1 MNALALKM
9 LFGDRAKYLMLVS
22 GIVFASVLMSQGLGL
37 FCGMMTWTFATIT
50 NVRAPL
56 WIGDPAVEQVGD
68 NRPLRDTDVDRVRSV
83 PGVAW
88 AVPLFRGNAQARLFN
103 GNAKDVSL
111 VGVDDATL
119 TGAPAVMLAG
129 RVEDLRLPHA
139 VILDE
144 YGVERLSDGSD
155 HRVGVGEVFE
165 MNDHEA
171 RVVGVCRT
179 TRSFQGGPYVFCAY
193 SRAVGEYVPG
203 QRKMLSFVL
212 AAPQPGRSADAVA
225 RRIRAETGLAAFT
238 ENDFSRATMW
248 WSFRNTPVPFVIG
261 FIVAV
266 GFLIGTAISGQTF
279 YAFVLENLR
288 NLGALKAMGA
298 SNATLARMLGLQAL
312 FVGLVGYC
320 AGLGLVS
327 LLGRVALRTGK
338 LPFLWPWQVPLIVL
352 AAILLICGLAA
363 LLGIVKVARLE
374 PSVVF
379 RG

>member
-1 MNALALKM
+1 MNTLAIKM

-37 FCGMMTWTFATIT
+37 FCGIMTWTYATIT
-50 NVRAPL
+50 NVRAPI
-56 WIGDPAVEQVGD
+56 WVGDPAVEQVGD

-83 PGVAW
+83 SGVAW
-88 AVPLFRGNAQARLFN
+88 AVAFYKGAAQARLFD
-103 GNAKDVSL
+103 GNELDVTL
-111 VGVDDATL
+111 LGLDDTTL
-119 TGAPAVMLAG
+119 TGAPAVMVQG

-139 VILDE
+139 VIIDA
-144 YGVERLSDGSD
+144 YGLELLSRGSN
-155 HRVGVGEVFE
+155 RQVGFGETFE

-171 RVVGVCRT
+171 RIVGVCRT
-179 TRSFQGGPYVFCAY
+179 VRSFQGGPCVFCTY
-193 SRAVGEYVPG
+193 SRAVSEYEPP

-212 AAPQPGRSADAVA
+212 AAPQTGLTAEVVAGR
-225 RRIRAETGLAAFT
+225 IHTETGLGAFT
-238 ENDFSRATMW
+238 EDQFSAATMR
-248 WSFRNTPVPFVIG
+248 WSFQNTPVPFVIG

-298 SNATLARMLGLQAL
+298 DVWTLCRMLCLQAG
-312 FVGLVGYC
+312 FVGLMGYSI
-320 AGLGLVS
+320 GLGLVS
-327 LLGRVALRTGK
+327 MLGRVALRTGA
-338 LPFLWPWQVPLIVL
+338 LPFLWPWQVPVGLL
-352 AAILLICGLAA
+352 GAILFICGLAA